1 MTFFVGHTGVIRLQR
16 NASATFS
23 AVISPEDINT
33 TLNRFSFENSE
44 DNLITGDF
52 IEIFTDDARGLA
64 FLPSSFW
71 GLPGDEKAS
80 DARAVININ
89 SVGGIRLF
97 RDFGDAVNNTRAEE
111 ISLAAFTGSDLEI
124 TIRVTDTRYN
134 TLGSVTSFEIN
145 TDRGAMDTTSLSD
158 VFRQQYSA
166 GLLSGNG
173 SVECLFSYETAGI
186 TETPLLLLQII
197 NRLDVGSNFKA
208 LFSLSSTEITPN
220 FFQEI
225 YYEVEAVITRAGVTV
240 NADALI
246 SCSID
251 FVTTGEFRLRIGVP
265 SDYILKEDDDA
276 IYLEQSLDYLLQEV
290 TD

>member
-16 NASATFS
+16 NASANFS
-23 AVISPEDINT
+23 AVISPEDVNT

-52 IEIFTDDARGLA
+52 IEISTNDARGLA

-71 GLPGDEKAS
+71 GLPNGQKAS
-80 DARAVININ
+80 DARVVININ
-89 SVGGIRLF
+89 NVGGIRLF
-97 RDFGDAVNNTRAEE
+97 RDFADAINNTRAEE
-111 ISLAAFTGSDLEI
+111 ISLTSFAGNDLEV
-124 TIRVTDTRYN
+124 TIKVTDTRYN

-145 TDRGAMDTTSLSD
+145 TDRGAMETTSLSD
-158 VFRQQYSA
+158 LFRQQYSA

-173 SVECLFSYETAGI
+173 SVECLFSYETAGVS
-186 TETPLLLLQII
+186 ETPLLLLQII
-197 NRLDVGSNFKA
+197 NRLNVGSNFKA
-208 LFSLSSTEITPN
+208 LFSLSSTEATPG
-220 FFQEI
+220 FIQEI

-240 NADALI
+240 NADALVA
-246 SCSID
+246 CSID
-251 FVTTGEFRLRIGVP
+251 FVTTGEFKLRVGVP